1 MSIQDAMAAAE
12 GNIAFN
18 AVAGA
23 TTAGVV
29 IKKALFNTDRQRFE
43 TVMEALATNS
53 DQNGGSGSVGLIF
66 ERRYGN
72 ADSKIAAE
80 KED

>member
-1 MSIQDAMAAAE
+1 MAAAE
-12 GNIAFN
+12 GNVAFN
-18 AVAGA
+18 TLAGA

-43 TVMEALATNS
+43 SVMEALATNS
-53 DQNGGSGSVGLIF
+53 DKNGGSGSVGLIF

-72 ADSKIAAE
+72 ADAKIAAE
-80 KED
+80 QKAD